1 MIKKQFR
8 MLCLL
13 DIRGYIWTGKKHFCF
28 PVYLVATEAS
38 FVSAN
43 VTNCAVRYGTLLKC
57 PTISLDIVQQ
67 TCFTKYRNEGQKTS
81 LIERIRTVGKVY
93 GFFGLQKTAL
103 RLQNCNLY
111 MYCTKF
117 QIIQRDKFGF
127 TSLVLWWHIWNRGKR
142 SVFDGTHLKR
152 AFETAFE
159 LF

>member
-1 MIKKQFR
+1 MIGIGYDKKQFR

-81 LIERIRTVGKVY
+81 LIERIRTVGKIY
-93 GFFGLQKTAL
+93 GLFGLQKQLCDYKIVISICIAP
-103 RLQNCNLY
+103 NF
-111 MYCTKF
+111 KSF
-117 QIIQRDKFGF
+117 KG
-127 TSLVLWWHIWNRGKR
+127 TSLVSH
-142 SVFDGTHLKR
+142 H
-152 AFETAFE
+152 
-159 LF
+159 